1 MRKYTIILLILVM
14 CGGSETAATVEETT
28 TTLSEETTTTL
39 SEETTDTLSEETTTT
54 TSTTTTLPKINFN
67 YKTIFSEEDSFMEQY
82 SWINE
87 WVPSEVDDSCVSNSY
102 LNQSTVTPAAKRNL
116 EIIFNKDFE
125 SIDNDD
131 ILNLKILSFFDGYE
145 LPGSLSFKN
154 SPTNDIES
162 YDGLEY
168 LTCLQ
173 YLDLYDQNLG
183 RDLRFLSNLTNL
195 RYLDLLSTDM
205 PRIEVLYPLNN
216 LETLILPAAFREL
229 DKLVN
234 IPSLKKIAAGYS
246 LTCQED
252 VFSKMENLE
261 VVLLNGSDIQ
271 SQKNLPTREDSFSIN
286 KSPSGEHIELI
297 VPGGPNAFMPDFDAY
312 NLSGIHSREY
322 MMNVMENIYDV
333 VDDNYEA
340 VIFVGNQLES
350 SVGYNGQA
358 SYISNDEPGLGTPI
372 WSASSCFGSNGKLRG
387 YVSFPST
394 SALYSVTSDD
404 YGTYGSGPLLHEI
417 MHLWGGADIIPYF
430 QIQNGL
436 YGAGHWGYSSGGV
449 LGGFN
454 PDSLNQIEDNVYQV
468 SWFGTVG
475 NDLTWN
481 MGNAEK
487 YIMGI
492 LPSEDFEDI
501 ISFVDMIEVDD
512 LCENYIE
519 DWYNDLSTCLKPGKV
534 LTYTL
539 NDITDIYGDRA
550 YIGSRNIDALVVYV
564 SEESVTDAEWSILD
578 EKLNWYTAGKTIDD
592 GFQNIYEASDGL
604 LNLSFPKP

>member
-1 MRKYTIILLILVM
+1 MKKKRTSLLLLFVFIASCSTSNELSSEQNQEQVTPESPDT
-14 CGGSETAATVEETT
+14 SETRTT
-28 TTLSEETTTTL
+28 TISKLNL
-39 SEETTDTLSEETTTT
+39 
-54 TSTTTTLPKINFN
+54 N
-67 YKTIFSEEDSFMEQY
+67 YKTIFSEEDSFTEQY
-82 SWINE
+82 SLKNAWA
-87 WVPSEVDDSCVSNSY
+87 PSEVDDSCVSNSY

-131 ILNLKILSFFDGYE
+131 ILNLKILSFFDLYE
-145 LPGSLSFKN
+145 LDGSLSFKN

-195 RYLDLLSTDM
+195 RYLDLLSTDI
-205 PRIEVLYPLNN
+205 PRIEVLYTLNN

-234 IPSLKKIAAGYS
+234 IPSLKTIVASYS

-252 VFSKMENLE
+252 VFSKMENLD

-271 SQKNLPTREDSFSIN
+271 SQKNLSTREDSFSIN

-297 VPGGPNAFMPDFDAY
+297 VPGGPNAFMPDFDASI
-312 NLSGIHSREY
+312 LSGIHSREY
-322 MMNVMENIYDV
+322 MMNVMQNIYDV
-333 VDDNYEA
+333 VDDNYEV

-350 SVGYNGQA
+350 SVGYAAQA
-358 SYISNDEPGLGTPI
+358 AYISNDEPGLGTPI
-372 WSASSCFGSNGKLRG
+372 WSASSCYGSTSKLRG
-387 YVSFPST
+387 HITFPST
-394 SALYSVTSDD
+394 SALYNVYSDENITL
-404 YGTYGSGPLLHEI
+404 GNGPLLHEI
-417 MHLWGGADIIPYF
+417 LHLWGGADIIPYF

-454 PDSLNQIEDNVYQV
+454 PDSLKQIEDNVYQV
-468 SWFGTVG
+468 DWFGTVG
-475 NDLTWN
+475 NDLEWN

-492 LPSEDFEDI
+492 LPQEDFEDI
-501 ISFVDMIEVDD
+501 ISFVDLIEIDD
-512 LCENYIE
+512 LCENYI
-519 DWYNDLSTCLKPGKV
+519 DNWYDYFLTCLKPGKKI
-534 LTYTL
+534 TYTL
-539 NDITDIYGDRA
+539 NDITDVYGQVN
-550 YIGSRNIDALVVYV
+550 YINSRNIDTLVVYV
-564 SEESVTDAEWSILD
+564 SEEKVTDAEWLTLD
-578 EKLNWYTAGKTIDD
+578 KKLAWHTESSNIDD

-604 LNLSFPKP
+604 LKLLFPKP

>member
-1 MRKYTIILLILVM
+1 M
-14 CGGSETAATVEETT
+14 CGGSETAATVEETPT
-28 TTLSEETTTTL
+28 
-39 SEETTDTLSEETTTT
+39 TLSEETTTT

-322 MMNVMENIYDV
+322 IMNVMENIYDV

>member
-1 MRKYTIILLILVM
+1 M
-14 CGGSETAATVEETT
+14 CGGSETTATVEETT

-39 SEETTDTLSEETTTT
+39 SEETTNTLSEETTTT
-54 TSTTTTLPKINFN
+54 TSYNTFPKINSN
-67 YKTIFSEEDSFMEQY
+67 YKTIFSEEDSFTEQY
-82 SWINE
+82 SWKNA
-87 WVPSEVDDSCVSNSY
+87 WAPSEVDDSCVSNSY

-131 ILNLKILSFFDGYE
+131 ILNLKILSFFDLYE
-145 LPGSLSFKN
+145 FAESLSFRN

-173 YLDLYDQNLG
+173 YLDLYGQNLG

-195 RYLDLLSTDM
+195 RYLDLLYSDI

-234 IPSLKKIAAGYS
+234 IQSLKKIAASDS
-246 LTCQED
+246 LTCQEE

-297 VPGGPNAFMPDFDAY
+297 VPGGPNAFMPDYVYKAF
-312 NLSGIHSREY
+312 SGIHSREY

-340 VIFVGNQLES
+340 IIFVGNQLES
-350 SVGYNGQA
+350 SVGYAGQA
-358 SYISNDEPGLGTPI
+358 AYISNDEAGLGTPI
-372 WSASSCFGSNGKLRG
+372 WSASSCYGSNTKLRG
-387 YVSFPST
+387 HVAFPST
-394 SALYSVTSDD
+394 SAFYQITPYENFTS
-404 YGTYGSGPLLHEI
+404 GSGPLLHEI
-417 MHLWGGADIIPYF
+417 IHLWGGADLIPYF
-430 QIQNGL
+430 QIQDGL

-468 SWFGTVG
+468 GWFGTVG

-501 ISFVDMIEVDD
+501 ISFVDIIEIDD
-512 LCENYIE
+512 LCENYI
-519 DWYNDLSTCLKPGKV
+519 DNWYDDLSTCLKPGKV

-578 EKLNWYTAGKTIDD
+578 EKLDWYTAGKTIDD

-604 LNLSFPKP
+604 LKLSFPKP

>member
-1 MRKYTIILLILVM
+1 MKKKRTSLLLLFVFIASCSTSNELSSEQNQEQVTPESPDT
-14 CGGSETAATVEETT
+14 SETRTT
-28 TTLSEETTTTL
+28 TISKLNL
-39 SEETTDTLSEETTTT
+39 
-54 TSTTTTLPKINFN
+54 N
-67 YKTIFSEEDSFMEQY
+67 YKTIFSEEDSFTEQY
-82 SWINE
+82 SLKNAWA
-87 WVPSEVDDSCVSNSY
+87 PSEVDDSCVSNSY

-131 ILNLKILSFFDGYE
+131 ILNLKILSFFDLYE
-145 LPGSLSFKN
+145 LDGSLSFKN

-195 RYLDLLSTDM
+195 RYLDLLSTDI

-234 IPSLKKIAAGYS
+234 IPSLKTIVASYS

-252 VFSKMENLE
+252 VFSKMENLD

-271 SQKNLPTREDSFSIN
+271 SQKNLSTREDSFSIN

-297 VPGGPNAFMPDFDAY
+297 VPGGPNAFMPDFDASI
-312 NLSGIHSREY
+312 LSGIHSREY
-322 MMNVMENIYDV
+322 MMNVMQNIYDV
-333 VDDNYEA
+333 VDDNYEV

-350 SVGYNGQA
+350 SVGYAAQA
-358 SYISNDEPGLGTPI
+358 AYISNDEPGLGTPI
-372 WSASSCFGSNGKLRG
+372 WSASSCYGSTSKLRG
-387 YVSFPST
+387 HITFPST
-394 SALYSVTSDD
+394 SALYNVYSDENITL
-404 YGTYGSGPLLHEI
+404 GNGPLLHEI
-417 MHLWGGADIIPYF
+417 LHLWGGADIIPYF

-454 PDSLNQIEDNVYQV
+454 PDSLKQIEDNVYQV
-468 SWFGTVG
+468 DWFGTVG
-475 NDLTWN
+475 NDLEWN

-492 LPSEDFEDI
+492 LPQEDFEDI
-501 ISFVDMIEVDD
+501 ISFVDLIEIDD
-512 LCENYIE
+512 LCENYI
-519 DWYNDLSTCLKPGKV
+519 DNWYDYFLTCLKPGKKI
-534 LTYTL
+534 TYTL
-539 NDITDIYGDRA
+539 NDITDVYGQVN
-550 YIGSRNIDALVVYV
+550 YINSRNIDTLVVYV
-564 SEESVTDAEWSILD
+564 SEEKVTDAEWLTLD
-578 EKLNWYTAGKTIDD
+578 KKLAWHTESSNIDD

-604 LNLSFPKP
+604 LKLLFPKP

>member
-1 MRKYTIILLILVM
+1 M

-28 TTLSEETTTTL
+28 TTLSEETTT
-39 SEETTDTLSEETTTT
+39 TLSEETTTT

-67 YKTIFSEEDSFMEQY
+67 YKTIFSEEDSFTEQY
-82 SWINE
+82 SWKNV
-87 WVPSEVDDSCVSNSY
+87 WAPSEVDDSCVSNSY

-322 MMNVMENIYDV
+322 IMNVMENIYDV

-454 PDSLNQIEDNVYQV
+454 PDSLNQVEDNVYQV
-468 SWFGTVG
+468 GWFGTVG

-512 LCENYIE
+512 LCENYID

>member
-1 MRKYTIILLILVM
+1 MNKILSVAFLIFLAS
-14 CGGSETAATVEETT
+14 CGSSEAETQ
-28 TTLSEETTTTL
+28 ER
-39 SEETTDTLSEETTTT
+39 
-54 TSTTTTLPKINFN
+54 INSN
-67 YKTIFSEEDSFMEQY
+67 YKTIFSEEDSFTEQY
-82 SWINE
+82 SLKNAWA
-87 WVPSEVDDSCVSNSY
+87 PSEVDDSCVSNSY

-131 ILNLKILSFFDGYE
+131 ILNLKILSFFDLYE
-145 LPGSLSFKN
+145 LDGSLSFKN

-195 RYLDLLSTDM
+195 RYLDLLSTDI
-205 PRIEVLYPLNN
+205 PRIEVLYTLNN

-234 IPSLKKIAAGYS
+234 IPSLKTIVASYS

-252 VFSKMENLE
+252 VFSKMENLD

-271 SQKNLPTREDSFSIN
+271 SQKNLSTREDSFSIN

-297 VPGGPNAFMPDFDAY
+297 VPGGPNAFMPDFDASI
-312 NLSGIHSREY
+312 LSGIHSREY
-322 MMNVMENIYDV
+322 MMNVMQNIYDV
-333 VDDNYEA
+333 VDDNYEV

-350 SVGYNGQA
+350 SVGYAAQA
-358 SYISNDEPGLGTPI
+358 AYISNDEPGLGTPI
-372 WSASSCFGSNGKLRG
+372 WSASSCYGSTSKLRG
-387 YVSFPST
+387 HITFPST
-394 SALYSVTSDD
+394 SALYNVYSDENITL
-404 YGTYGSGPLLHEI
+404 GNGPLLHEI
-417 MHLWGGADIIPYF
+417 LHLWGGADIIPYF

-454 PDSLNQIEDNVYQV
+454 PDSLKQIEDNVYQV
-468 SWFGTVG
+468 DWFGTVG
-475 NDLTWN
+475 NDLEWN

-492 LPSEDFEDI
+492 LPQEDFEDI
-501 ISFVDMIEVDD
+501 ISFVDLIEIDD
-512 LCENYIE
+512 LCENYI
-519 DWYNDLSTCLKPGKV
+519 DNWYDYFLTCLKPGKKI
-534 LTYTL
+534 TYTL
-539 NDITDIYGDRA
+539 NDITDVYGQVN
-550 YIGSRNIDALVVYV
+550 YINSRNIDTLVVYV
-564 SEESVTDAEWSILD
+564 SEEKVTDAEWLTLD
-578 EKLNWYTAGKTIDD
+578 KKLAWHTESSNIDD

-604 LNLSFPKP
+604 LKLLFPKP

>member
-1 MRKYTIILLILVM
+1 MNKILSVAFLIFLAS
-14 CGGSETAATVEETT
+14 CGSSEAETQ
-28 TTLSEETTTTL
+28 ER
-39 SEETTDTLSEETTTT
+39 
-54 TSTTTTLPKINFN
+54 INSN
-67 YKTIFSEEDSFMEQY
+67 YKTIFSEEDSFTEQY
-82 SWINE
+82 SLKNAWA
-87 WVPSEVDDSCVSNSY
+87 PSEVDDSCVSNSY

-131 ILNLKILSFFDGYE
+131 ILNLKILSFFDLYE
-145 LPGSLSFKN
+145 LDGSLSFKN

-195 RYLDLLSTDM
+195 RYLDLLSTDI
-205 PRIEVLYPLNN
+205 PRIEVLYTLNN

-234 IPSLKKIAAGYS
+234 IPSLKTIVASYS

-252 VFSKMENLE
+252 VFSKMENLD

-271 SQKNLPTREDSFSIN
+271 SQKNLSTREDSFSIN

-297 VPGGPNAFMPDFDAY
+297 VPGGPNAFMTDSDASI
-312 NLSGIHSREY
+312 LSGIHSREY
-322 MMNVMENIYDV
+322 MMNVMQNIYDV
-333 VDDNYEA
+333 VDDNYEV

-350 SVGYNGQA
+350 SVGYAAQA
-358 SYISNDEPGLGTPI
+358 AYISNDEPGLGTPI
-372 WSASSCFGSNGKLRG
+372 WSASSCYGSTSKLRG
-387 YVSFPST
+387 HITFPST
-394 SALYSVTSDD
+394 SALYNVYSDENI
-404 YGTYGSGPLLHEI
+404 TLRNGPLLHEI
-417 MHLWGGADIIPYF
+417 LHLWGGADIIPYF

-454 PDSLNQIEDNVYQV
+454 PDSLKQIEDNVYQV
-468 SWFGTVG
+468 DWFGTVG
-475 NDLTWN
+475 NDLEWN

-492 LPSEDFEDI
+492 LPQEDFEDI
-501 ISFVDMIEVDD
+501 ISFVDLIEIDD
-512 LCENYIE
+512 LCKNYI
-519 DWYNDLSTCLKPGKV
+519 DNWYDYFLTCLKPGKKI
-534 LTYTL
+534 TYTL
-539 NDITDIYGDRA
+539 NDITDVYGQVN
-550 YIGSRNIDALVVYV
+550 YINSRNIDTLVVYV
-564 SEESVTDAEWSILD
+564 SEEKVTDAEWLTLD
-578 EKLNWYTAGKTIDD
+578 KKLAWHTESSNIDD

-604 LNLSFPKP
+604 LKLLFPKP

>member
-1 MRKYTIILLILVM
+1 M
-14 CGGSETAATVEETT
+14 CGGSETAAIVKETT
-28 TTLSEETTTTL
+28 TTLSEETTN
-39 SEETTDTLSEETTTT
+39 TLSEETTTT

-67 YKTIFSEEDSFMEQY
+67 YKTIFSEEDSFTEQY
-82 SWINE
+82 SWKNA
-87 WVPSEVDDSCVSNSY
+87 WAPSEVDDSCVSNSY

-131 ILNLKILSFFDGYE
+131 ILNLKILSFFDIYE
-145 LPGSLSFKN
+145 LAGSLSFKN

-271 SQKNLPTREDSFSIN
+271 SQKNLTTREDSFSIN

-436 YGAGHWGYSSGGV
+436 YGAGHWGYSSGGI

-468 SWFGTVG
+468 GWFGTVG

-501 ISFVDMIEVDD
+501 ISFVDIIEIDD
-512 LCENYIE
+512 LCENYI
-519 DWYNDLSTCLKPGKV
+519 DNWYDDLSTCLKPGKV

-578 EKLNWYTAGKTIDD
+578 EKLDWYTAGKTIDD

-604 LNLSFPKP
+604 LKLSFPKP

>member
-1 MRKYTIILLILVM
+1 M

-28 TTLSEETTTTL
+28 TTLSEETTT
-39 SEETTDTLSEETTTT
+39 TLSEETTTT

-145 LPGSLSFKN
+145 LAGSLSFKN

-271 SQKNLPTREDSFSIN
+271 SQKNLPTREDSFSIS

-322 MMNVMENIYDV
+322 IMNVMENIYDV

-519 DWYNDLSTCLKPGKV
+519 DWYNDFSTCLKPGKV

>member
-1 MRKYTIILLILVM
+1 M

-28 TTLSEETTTTL
+28 T
-39 SEETTDTLSEETTTT
+39 TLSEETTTT

-322 MMNVMENIYDV
+322 IMNVMENIYDV

>member
-1 MRKYTIILLILVM
+1 M

-28 TTLSEETTTTL
+28 TTLSEETTT
-39 SEETTDTLSEETTTT
+39 TLSEETTTT

-67 YKTIFSEEDSFMEQY
+67 YKTIFSEEDSFTEQY
-82 SWINE
+82 SWKNA
-87 WVPSEVDDSCVSNSY
+87 WAPSEVDDSCVSNSY

-145 LPGSLSFKN
+145 LAGSLSFKN

-286 KSPSGEHIELI
+286 KSPSGKHIELI

-312 NLSGIHSREY
+312 NLSGIHTREY
-322 MMNVMENIYDV
+322 IMNVMENIYDV

-468 SWFGTVG
+468 GWFGTVG

-519 DWYNDLSTCLKPGKV
+519 DWYNDFSTCLKPGKV

>member
-1 MRKYTIILLILVM
+1 M

-28 TTLSEETTTTL
+28 TTLSEETTN
-39 SEETTDTLSEETTTT
+39 TLSEETTTT

-271 SQKNLPTREDSFSIN
+271 SQKNLPTREDSFSIS

-322 MMNVMENIYDV
+322 IMNVMENIYDV
-333 VDDNYEA
+333 IDDNYEA

-417 MHLWGGADIIPYF
+417 MHLWGGADLIPYF

-468 SWFGTVG
+468 GWFGTVG

-604 LNLSFPKP
+604 LKLSFPKP

>member
-1 MRKYTIILLILVM
+1 M

-28 TTLSEETTTTL
+28 TTLSEETTT
-39 SEETTDTLSEETTTT
+39 TLSEETTTT

-216 LETLILPAAFREL
+216 LETLILPAGFREL

-271 SQKNLPTREDSFSIN
+271 SQKNIPTREDSFSIN

-322 MMNVMENIYDV
+322 IMNVMENIYDV

-417 MHLWGGADIIPYF
+417 MHLWGGADLIPYF

>member
-1 MRKYTIILLILVM
+1 M

-28 TTLSEETTTTL
+28 TTLSEETTT
-39 SEETTDTLSEETTTT
+39 TLSEETTTT

-145 LPGSLSFKN
+145 LAGSLSFKN

-286 KSPSGEHIELI
+286 KSPSGKHIELI

-417 MHLWGGADIIPYF
+417 MHLWGGADLIPYF

-519 DWYNDLSTCLKPGKV
+519 DWYNDFSTCLKPGKV

-539 NDITDIYGDRA
+539 NDITDIYGDRD

>member
-1 MRKYTIILLILVM
+1 M

-28 TTLSEETTTTL
+28 TTLSEETTT
-39 SEETTDTLSEETTTT
+39 TLSEETTTT

-216 LETLILPAAFREL
+216 LETLILPAGFREL

-271 SQKNLPTREDSFSIN
+271 SQKNIPTREDSFSIN

-322 MMNVMENIYDV
+322 IMNVMENIYDV

-417 MHLWGGADIIPYF
+417 MHLWGGADLIPYF

-468 SWFGTVG
+468 GWFGTVG

-519 DWYNDLSTCLKPGKV
+519 DWYNDFSTCLKPGKV

>member
-1 MRKYTIILLILVM
+1 M

-28 TTLSEETTTTL
+28 TTLSEETTT
-39 SEETTDTLSEETTTT
+39 TLSEETTTT

-216 LETLILPAAFREL
+216 LETLILPAGFREL

-271 SQKNLPTREDSFSIN
+271 SQKNIPTREDGFSIN

-322 MMNVMENIYDV
+322 IMNVMENIYDV

-417 MHLWGGADIIPYF
+417 MHLWGGADLIPYF

>member
-1 MRKYTIILLILVM
+1 M
-14 CGGSETAATVEETT
+14 CGGSETTTTLSEETT
-28 TTLSEETTTTL
+28 ATLSEETTTTL
-39 SEETTDTLSEETTTT
+39 SEETTTT
-54 TSTTTTLPKINFN
+54 TSTKTTLPKINFN
-67 YKTIFSEEDSFMEQY
+67 YKTIFSEEDSFTEQY
-82 SWINE
+82 SWKNV
-87 WVPSEVDDSCVSNSY
+87 WAPSEVDDSCVSNSY

-131 ILNLKILSFFDGYE
+131 ILNLKILSFFDLYE
-145 LPGSLSFKN
+145 LAGSLSFKN

-271 SQKNLPTREDSFSIN
+271 SQKNLPTREDSFSIS

-297 VPGGPNAFMPDFDAY
+297 VPGGPNAFMPDYDFS

-340 VIFVGNQLES
+340 IIFVGNQLES
-350 SVGYNGQA
+350 AVGYAGQA
-358 SYISNDEPGLGTPI
+358 SYISNDEAGLGTPI
-372 WSASSCFGSNGKLRG
+372 WSASSCYGSNAKLKG
-387 YVSFPST
+387 HVTFPST
-394 SALYSVTSDD
+394 SAFYNIISEENFS
-404 YGTYGSGPLLHEI
+404 YGSGPLLHEI
-417 MHLWGGADIIPYF
+417 IHLWGGADLIPYF
-430 QIQNGL
+430 QIQDGL

-468 SWFGTVG
+468 GWFGTVG

-501 ISFVDMIEVDD
+501 ISFVDIIEIDD
-512 LCENYIE
+512 LCENYID

-550 YIGSRNIDALVVYV
+550 YIGSRNIDVLVVYV

-578 EKLNWYTAGKTIDD
+578 EKLDWYTAGKTIDD
-592 GFQNIYEASDGL
+592 GYQNIYEASDGL
-604 LNLSFPKP
+604 LKLSFPKP

>member
-1 MRKYTIILLILVM
+1 M

-28 TTLSEETTTTL
+28 T
-39 SEETTDTLSEETTTT
+39 TLSEETTTT

-145 LPGSLSFKN
+145 LAGSLSFKN

-312 NLSGIHSREY
+312 NLSGIHTREY
-322 MMNVMENIYDV
+322 IMNVMENIYDV

-519 DWYNDLSTCLKPGKV
+519 DWYNDFSTCLKPGKV

>member
-1 MRKYTIILLILVM
+1 M

-28 TTLSEETTTTL
+28 TTLSEETTN
-39 SEETTDTLSEETTTT
+39 TLSEETTTT

-145 LPGSLSFKN
+145 LAGSLSFKN

-322 MMNVMENIYDV
+322 IMNVMENIYDV

-350 SVGYNGQA
+350 SVGYAGQA
-358 SYISNDEPGLGTPI
+358 SYISNDEAGLGTPI

-417 MHLWGGADIIPYF
+417 MHLWGGADLIPYF

-468 SWFGTVG
+468 GWFGTVG

>member
-1 MRKYTIILLILVM
+1 M
-14 CGGSETAATVEETT
+14 CGGSETAATVEETPT
-28 TTLSEETTTTL
+28 
-39 SEETTDTLSEETTTT
+39 TLSEETTTT

-145 LPGSLSFKN
+145 LAGSLSFKN

-322 MMNVMENIYDV
+322 IMNVMENIYDV

-417 MHLWGGADIIPYF
+417 MHLWGGADLIPYF

>member
-1 MRKYTIILLILVM
+1 M

-39 SEETTDTLSEETTTT
+39 SEEITTT

-322 MMNVMENIYDV
+322 IMNVMENIYDV

-417 MHLWGGADIIPYF
+417 MHLWGGADLIPYF

-468 SWFGTVG
+468 GWFGTVG

-604 LNLSFPKP
+604 LKLSFPKP

>member
-1 MRKYTIILLILVM
+1 M

-28 TTLSEETTTTL
+28 TTLSEETTT
-39 SEETTDTLSEETTTT
+39 TLSEETTTT

-145 LPGSLSFKN
+145 LAGSLSFKN

-322 MMNVMENIYDV
+322 IMNVMENIYDV

-468 SWFGTVG
+468 GWFGTVG

>member
-1 MRKYTIILLILVM
+1 MNKILSVAFLIFLAS
-14 CGGSETAATVEETT
+14 CGSSEAETQ
-28 TTLSEETTTTL
+28 ER
-39 SEETTDTLSEETTTT
+39 
-54 TSTTTTLPKINFN
+54 INSN
-67 YKTIFSEEDSFMEQY
+67 YKTIFSEEDSFTEQY
-82 SWINE
+82 SLKNAWA
-87 WVPSEVDDSCVSNSY
+87 PSEVDDSCVSNSY

-131 ILNLKILSFFDGYE
+131 ILNLKILSFFDLYE
-145 LPGSLSFKN
+145 LDGSLSFRN

-173 YLDLYDQNLG
+173 YLDLYGQNLG

-195 RYLDLLSTDM
+195 RYLDLLSTDI
-205 PRIEVLYPLNN
+205 PRIEVLYTLNN
-216 LETLILPAAFREL
+216 LETLILPAGFREL

-234 IPSLKKIAAGYS
+234 IPSLKTIVASYS

-252 VFSKMENLE
+252 VFSKMENLD

-271 SQKNLPTREDSFSIN
+271 SQKNLSTREDSFSIN

-297 VPGGPNAFMPDFDAY
+297 VPGGPNAFMPDFDASI
-312 NLSGIHSREY
+312 LSGIHSREY
-322 MMNVMENIYDV
+322 MMNVMQNIYDV
-333 VDDNYEA
+333 VDDNYEV

-350 SVGYNGQA
+350 SVGYAAQA
-358 SYISNDEPGLGTPI
+358 AYISNDEPGLGTPI
-372 WSASSCFGSNGKLRG
+372 WSASSCYGSTSKLRG
-387 YVSFPST
+387 HITFPST
-394 SALYSVTSDD
+394 SALYNVYSDENITL
-404 YGTYGSGPLLHEI
+404 GNGPLLHEI
-417 MHLWGGADIIPYF
+417 LHLWGGADIIPYF

-454 PDSLNQIEDNVYQV
+454 PDSLKQIEDNVYQV
-468 SWFGTVG
+468 DWFGTVG
-475 NDLTWN
+475 NDLEWK

-492 LPSEDFEDI
+492 LPQEDFEDI
-501 ISFVDMIEVDD
+501 ISFVDLIEIDD
-512 LCENYIE
+512 LCKNYI
-519 DWYNDLSTCLKPGKV
+519 DNWYDYFLTCLKPGKKI
-534 LTYTL
+534 TYTL
-539 NDITDIYGDRA
+539 NDITDVYGQVN
-550 YIGSRNIDALVVYV
+550 YINSRNIDTLVVYV
-564 SEESVTDAEWSILD
+564 SEEKVTDAEWLTLD
-578 EKLNWYTAGKTIDD
+578 KKLAWHTESSNIDD

-604 LNLSFPKP
+604 LKLLFPKP

>member
-1 MRKYTIILLILVM
+1 M
-14 CGGSETAATVEETT
+14 CGGSETAATVEETP
-28 TTLSEETTTTL
+28 TTLSEETTT
-39 SEETTDTLSEETTTT
+39 TLSEETTTT

-145 LPGSLSFKN
+145 LAGSLSFKN

-519 DWYNDLSTCLKPGKV
+519 DWYNDFSTCLKPGKV

>member
-1 MRKYTIILLILVM
+1 M

-28 TTLSEETTTTL
+28 TTLSEETTNTL
-39 SEETTDTLSEETTTT
+39 SEETTNTLSEETTTT

-145 LPGSLSFKN
+145 LAGSLSFKN

-519 DWYNDLSTCLKPGKV
+519 DWYNDFSTCLKPGKV

>member
-1 MRKYTIILLILVM
+1 M

-28 TTLSEETTTTL
+28 TTLSEETTT
-39 SEETTDTLSEETTTT
+39 TLSEETTTT

-271 SQKNLPTREDSFSIN
+271 SQKNLPTREDSFSIS

-322 MMNVMENIYDV
+322 IMNVMENIYDV

-417 MHLWGGADIIPYF
+417 MHLWGGADLIPYF

-519 DWYNDLSTCLKPGKV
+519 DWYNDFSTCLKPGKV

>member
-1 MRKYTIILLILVM
+1 M
-14 CGGSETAATVEETT
+14 CGGSETTATVEETA
-28 TTLSEETTTTL
+28 TTLSEEITP
-39 SEETTDTLSEETTTT
+39 TLSEETTTT
-54 TSTTTTLPKINFN
+54 TSYNTFPKINSN
-67 YKTIFSEEDSFMEQY
+67 YKTIFSEEDSFTEQY
-82 SWINE
+82 SWKNA
-87 WVPSEVDDSCVSNSY
+87 WAPSEVDDSCVSNSY

-131 ILNLKILSFFDGYE
+131 ILNLKILSFFDIYE
-145 LPGSLSFKN
+145 LAGSLSFKN

-312 NLSGIHSREY
+312 NPSGIHSREY
-322 MMNVMENIYDV
+322 IMNVMENIYDV

-436 YGAGHWGYSSGGV
+436 YGAGHWGYSSGGI

-468 SWFGTVG
+468 GWFGTVG

-501 ISFVDMIEVDD
+501 ISFVDIIEIDD
-512 LCENYIE
+512 LCENYI
-519 DWYNDLSTCLKPGKV
+519 DNWYDDLSTCLKPGKV

-578 EKLNWYTAGKTIDD
+578 EKLDWYTAGKTIDD

-604 LNLSFPKP
+604 LKLSFPKP

>member
-1 MRKYTIILLILVM
+1 M

-28 TTLSEETTTTL
+28 TTLSEETTT
-39 SEETTDTLSEETTTT
+39 TLSEETTTT

-271 SQKNLPTREDSFSIN
+271 SQKNLPTREDSFSIS

-322 MMNVMENIYDV
+322 IMNVMENIYDV

-417 MHLWGGADIIPYF
+417 MHLWGGADLIPYF

-539 NDITDIYGDRA
+539 NDITDIYGDRD
-550 YIGSRNIDALVVYV
+550 YIGSRNIDTLVVYV

-604 LNLSFPKP
+604 LKLSFPKP

>member
-1 MRKYTIILLILVM
+1 M

-28 TTLSEETTTTL
+28 TTLSEETTN
-39 SEETTDTLSEETTTT
+39 TLSEETTTT

-271 SQKNLPTREDSFSIN
+271 SQKNLPTREDSFSIS

-322 MMNVMENIYDV
+322 IMNVMENIYDV

-417 MHLWGGADIIPYF
+417 MHLWGGADLIPYF

-468 SWFGTVG
+468 GWFGTVG

>member
-1 MRKYTIILLILVM
+1 MKKKRTSLLLLFVFIASCSTSNELSSEQNQEQVTPESPDT
-14 CGGSETAATVEETT
+14 SETRTT
-28 TTLSEETTTTL
+28 TISKLNL
-39 SEETTDTLSEETTTT
+39 
-54 TSTTTTLPKINFN
+54 N
-67 YKTIFSEEDSFMEQY
+67 YKTIFSEEDSFTEQY
-82 SWINE
+82 SLKNAWA
-87 WVPSEVDDSCVSNSY
+87 PSEVDDSCVSNSY

-131 ILNLKILSFFDGYE
+131 ILNLKILSFFDLYE
-145 LPGSLSFKN
+145 LDGSLSFKN

-195 RYLDLLSTDM
+195 RYLDLLSTDI
-205 PRIEVLYPLNN
+205 PRIEVLYTLNN

-234 IPSLKKIAAGYS
+234 IPSLKKIAASDS
-246 LTCQED
+246 LTCQEE

-297 VPGGPNAFMPDFDAY
+297 VPGGPNAFMPDYDRLH
-312 NLSGIHSREY
+312 LSGIHSREY
-322 MMNVMENIYDV
+322 IMNVMENIYDV

-340 VIFVGNQLES
+340 IIFVGNQLES
-350 SVGYNGQA
+350 SVGYAGQA
-358 SYISNDEPGLGTPI
+358 SYISNDEAGLGTPI
-372 WSASSCFGSNGKLRG
+372 WSASSCYGSNTKLRG
-387 YVSFPST
+387 YVAFPST

-404 YGTYGSGPLLHEI
+404 YCTSGTGPLLHEI
-417 MHLWGGADIIPYF
+417 MHLWGGADLIPYF

-512 LCENYIE
+512 LCENYI
-519 DWYNDLSTCLKPGKV
+519 DNWYNDLSTCLKPGKV

-578 EKLNWYTAGKTIDD
+578 EKLDWYTAGKTIDD

-604 LNLSFPKP
+604 LKLSFPKP

>member
-1 MRKYTIILLILVM
+1 M

-28 TTLSEETTTTL
+28 TTLSEETTT
-39 SEETTDTLSEETTTT
+39 TLSEETTTT

-271 SQKNLPTREDSFSIN
+271 SQKNIPTREDSFSIN

-322 MMNVMENIYDV
+322 IMNVMENIYDV

-417 MHLWGGADIIPYF
+417 MHLWGGADLIPYF

-454 PDSLNQIEDNVYQV
+454 PDSLNQVEDNVYQV
-468 SWFGTVG
+468 GWFGTVG

-512 LCENYIE
+512 LCENYID